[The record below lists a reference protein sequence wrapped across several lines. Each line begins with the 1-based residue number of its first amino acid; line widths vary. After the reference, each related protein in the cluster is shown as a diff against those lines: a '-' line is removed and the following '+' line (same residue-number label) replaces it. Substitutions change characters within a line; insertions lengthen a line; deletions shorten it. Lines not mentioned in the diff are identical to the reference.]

1 MADKTKRQCQKDD
14 DHHWVDHNGGYC
26 RKNPDR

>member
-1 MADKTKRQCQKDD
+1 MSKTKKQCERSD

-26 RKNPDR
+26 RSNPDS